1 MQITRTLEAG
11 VMHLTV
17 GGRLDGYWADHLDNA
32 LSEAVREGHHHLR
45 LDLSDVTF
53 LSSAGIA
60 ALMKFYK
67 QLSRINGSFAVVNPS
82 NSVRL
87 VLEMTRLS
95 AVLIAPDTPPSVSAE
110 AAPRAGRPLEREG
123 IVFEVFDTPAATGL
137 RCHAVG
143 SDAPLGA
150 ASFTEKDCVSL
161 GSHSP
166 TFALGLGAFGEG
178 FEDCRARFGEMLS
191 VAGATGYQPADGTN
205 VPDYL
210 LASGALPDDVRFLY
224 GLECEGEFTRL
235 IRFESQQTGGA
246 VGMLALLESIVAIVG
261 TAAVG
266 FVMVSEASGL
276 VGAALRRSPA
286 APLEDDEFFAHPGV
300 RARLTFTA
308 ERAFPRSMTVSAGVL
323 VTGEAAAGAPCVRP
337 LGAGGLSGHVHAAAF
352 PFRPLRKGEIE
363 LKESVASLFEHE
375 QLLGVLHLL
384 HDDRGAAGAGES
396 EFIRGACWAGPIV
409 GSWVKPPAEAKA

>member
-11 VMHLTV
+11 AMHLTV

-45 LDLSDVTF
+45 LDLAQVTF
-53 LSSAGIA
+53 LSSAGSA

-95 AVLIAPDTPPSVSAE
+95 AVLIAPDAPPAATA
-110 AAPRAGRPLEREG
+110 AAPRAGQALEREG
-123 IVFEVFDTPAATGL
+123 IRFEVFDSPGAAGL
-137 RCHAVG
+137 RCTALG

-150 ASFTEKDCVSL
+150 GSFKDSDCVSL

-166 TFALGLGAFGEG
+166 VFALGLGAFGEG

-210 LASGALPDDVRFLY
+210 LASGPLPDDVRVLY

-235 IRFESQQTGGA
+235 IRFESQQPGAA
-246 VGMLALLESIVAIVG
+246 VGMLALLEGIVDIVG
-261 TAAVG
+261 ASAVG
-266 FVMVSEASGL
+266 FVMVSEATGL
-276 VGAALRRSPA
+276 VGAALRKSPA
-286 APLEDDEFFAHPGV
+286 VPSEDGGFFAHPGV

-308 ERAFPRSMTVSAGVL
+308 ERAFLRSMTVSAGVL
-323 VTGEAAAGAPCVRP
+323 VKGDAAAGAPCVRP
-337 LGAGGLSGHVHAAAF
+337 IGAGGLAGHVHAAAF
-352 PFRPLRKGEIE
+352 PFRPIRKGEIE
-363 LKESVASLFEHE
+363 LNESVTSLFEHE

-396 EFIRGACWAGPIV
+396 EFVRGACWAGPIV
-409 GSWVKPPAEAKA
+409 GEWRAEGSV

>member
-1 MQITRTLEAG
+1 MQITRKLEAG
-11 VMHLTV
+11 AMHLAV

-45 LDLSDVTF
+45 VDLSQVTF

-67 QLSRINGSFAVVNPS
+67 QLSRINGSFVVVNPS

-95 AVLIAPDTPPSVSAE
+95 AVLIAPDTPPAVTTAP
-110 AAPRAGRPLEREG
+110 PRAGQAVEREG
-123 IVFEVFDTPAATGL
+123 IVFEVFDSPAATGL
-137 RCHAVG
+137 RCRALG
-143 SDAPLGA
+143 SDAPLA
-150 ASFTEKDCVSL
+150 AGTFKESDCVSL
-161 GSHSP
+161 GSHTP
-166 TFALGLGAFGEG
+166 VFALGLGAFGEG

-210 LASGALPDDVRFLY
+210 LASGSLPDDVRVLY
-224 GLECEGEFTRL
+224 GLECEGEFSKL
-235 IRFESQQTGGA
+235 IRFESHQPGAA
-246 VGMLALLESIVAIVG
+246 VGMLSLLEGIVEIVG
-261 TAAVG
+261 AQAVG
-266 FVMVSEASGL
+266 FVMVSEATGL

-286 APLEDDEFFAHPGV
+286 APPEDGEFFAHPGV

-308 ERAFPRSMTVSAGVL
+308 ERAFLRSMTVSAGV
-323 VTGEAAAGAPCVRP
+323 VVKGDAAAAAPCVRP
-337 LGAGGLSGHVHAAAF
+337 LGGGGLSGHVHAAAF

-363 LKESVASLFEHE
+363 LKESVTSLFEHE

-396 EFIRGACWAGPIV
+396 EFVRGACWAGPIV
-409 GSWVKPPAEAKA
+409 GNWRAEGSV

>member
-1 MQITRTLEAG
+1 MQITRTLGAG
-11 VMHLTV
+11 AMHLAV

-45 LDLSDVTF
+45 VDLSQVTF

-67 QLSRINGSFAVVNPS
+67 QLSRINGSFVVVNPS
-82 NSVRL
+82 NPVRL

-95 AVLIAPDTPPSVSAE
+95 AVLIAPDTPP
-110 AAPRAGRPLEREG
+110 AAAAAVPRSGRALEREG
-123 IVFEVFDTPAATGL
+123 IVFEVFDSPDAKGL
-137 RCHAVG
+137 RCTALG
-143 SDAPLGA
+143 SDAPLGTGA
-150 ASFTEKDCVSL
+150 FRESDCVSL

-166 TFALGLGAFGEG
+166 VFALGLGAFGEG
-178 FEDCRARFGEMLS
+178 FEDCRGRFGELLS

-210 LASGALPDDVRFLY
+210 LASGALPDDVRVLY
-224 GLECEGEFTRL
+224 GLECEGEFTKL
-235 IRFESQQTGGA
+235 IRFESQQPGAA
-246 VGMLALLESIVAIVG
+246 VGMLSLLEGIVDIVG
-261 TAAVG
+261 APSVG
-266 FVMVSEASGL
+266 FAMVSEAAGL

-286 APLEDDEFFAHPGV
+286 VPPAEGEFFAHPGL

-308 ERAFPRSMTVSAGVL
+308 ERAFLRSMTVSAGVL
-323 VTGEAAAGAPCVRP
+323 VKGEAPCVRP
-337 LGAGGLSGHVHAAAF
+337 LGLGGLSGHVHAAAF

-363 LKESVASLFEHE
+363 FKESVTALFEHE
-375 QLLGVLHLL
+375 PLLGVLHLL

-396 EFIRGACWAGPIV
+396 EFVRGACWAGPIA
-409 GSWVKPPAEAKA
+409 GNWRPEAGA

>member
-1 MQITRTLEAG
+1 MQITRTLQAG
-11 VMHLTV
+11 VMHMAV

-45 LDLSDVTF
+45 VDLSQVTF

-67 QLSRINGSFAVVNPS
+67 QLSRINGSFVVVNPS

-95 AVLIAPDTPPSVSAE
+95 AVLIAPDVPPAVA
-110 AAPRAGRPLEREG
+110 AVAPREGQSLEREG
-123 IVFEVFDTPAATGL
+123 IAFEIFDSPGSSGL
-137 RCHAVG
+137 RCHAIG
-143 SDAPLGA
+143 SDTPMA
-150 ASFTEKDCVSL
+150 AGGFAERDCVSL

-166 TFALGLGAFGEG
+166 VFALGLGAFGDG
-178 FEDCRARFGEMLS
+178 FEDCRPRFGEMLS

-210 LASGALPDDVRFLY
+210 LASGPLPDDVRVLY
-224 GLECEGEFTRL
+224 GLECEGQFSKL
-235 IRFESQQTGGA
+235 IRFESQQPGAA
-246 VGMLALLESIVAIVG
+246 VGMLSLLESIVEIVG
-261 TAAVG
+261 AQAVG
-266 FVMVSEASGL
+266 FVMVSEATGL
-276 VGAALRRSPA
+276 VGAQLRRSPA
-286 APLEDDEFFAHPGV
+286 VPLAGDEFFAHPGV

-308 ERAFPRSMTVSAGVL
+308 ERAFLRSMTVSAGVL
-323 VTGEAAAGAPCVRP
+323 VKGDAAAAAPCVRP
-337 LGAGGLSGHVHAAAF
+337 LGTGGLAGHVHAAAF

-363 LKESVASLFEHE
+363 FKDSVTALFEHE

-396 EFIRGACWAGPIV
+396 EFVRGACWAGPIV
-409 GSWVKPPAEAKA
+409 GSWGRSLSGAGV

>member
-1 MQITRTLEAG
+1 
-11 VMHLTV
+11 MHLAV

-45 LDLSDVTF
+45 VDLSQVTF

-67 QLSRINGSFAVVNPS
+67 QLSRINGSFVVINPS

-95 AVLIAPDTPPSVSAE
+95 AVLIAPDTPPAVT
-110 AAPRAGRPLEREG
+110 AAVPRVGQSIERDG
-123 IVFEVFDTPAATGL
+123 IAFEVFDSPAAKGL
-137 RCHAVG
+137 RCNALG

-150 ASFTEKDCVSL
+150 GAFKESDCVSL

-166 TFALGLGAFGEG
+166 VFALGLGAFGDG
-178 FEDCRARFGEMLS
+178 FEDCRTRFGEMLS

-210 LASGALPDDVRFLY
+210 LASGALPDDVRVLY
-224 GLECEGEFTRL
+224 GLECEGEFTKL
-235 IRFESQQTGGA
+235 IRFESQQPGAA
-246 VGMLALLESIVAIVG
+246 VGMLSLFDGIVEIVG
-261 TAAVG
+261 AQAVG
-266 FVMVSEASGL
+266 FVMVSEATGL
-276 VGAALRRSPA
+276 VGAQLRRSPA
-286 APLEDDEFFAHPGV
+286 VPLTDGEFFAHPDV
-300 RARLTFTA
+300 RGRLTFTA
-308 ERAFPRSMTVSAGVL
+308 ERAFLRSMTVSAGVL
-323 VTGEAAAGAPCVRP
+323 VKGDAPCVRP
-337 LGAGGLSGHVHAAAF
+337 IGPGGLSGHVHAAAF

-363 LKESVASLFEHE
+363 FKESPSLFEHE

-384 HDDRGAAGAGES
+384 HDDRGPAGAGES
-396 EFIRGACWAGPIV
+396 EFVRGACWAGPIV
-409 GSWVKPPAEAKA
+409 GDWRREAGA

>member
-1 MQITRTLEAG
+1 MQITSTLAAG
-11 VMHLTV
+11 AMHLSV

-32 LSEAVREGHHHLR
+32 LSEVVREGHHHLR
-45 LDLSDVTF
+45 VDLSQVTF

-95 AVLIAPDTPPSVSAE
+95 AVLIASDTPPAATA
-110 AAPRAGRPLEREG
+110 AAPRAGQTLDRDG
-123 IVFEVFDTPAATGL
+123 IAFEVFDAPAASGL
-137 RCHAVG
+137 RCRALG
-143 SDAPLGA
+143 SDAPLGTA
-150 ASFTEKDCVSL
+150 AFTERDCVSL
-161 GSHSP
+161 GSRSP
-166 TFALGLGAFGEG
+166 AFALGLGAFGEG

-210 LASGALPDDVRFLY
+210 LASGALPDDVRVLY
-224 GLECEGEFTRL
+224 GLECEGDFTKL
-235 IRFESQQTGGA
+235 IRFESQQPGSA
-246 VGMLALLESIVAIVG
+246 VGMLPLLEGIIAIVD
-261 TAAVG
+261 APAVG
-266 FVMVSEASGL
+266 FVMVGEATGL

-286 APLEDDEFFAHPGV
+286 VPAEDGEFFAHPGV
-300 RARLTFTA
+300 RTRLTFTA
-308 ERAFPRSMTVSAGVL
+308 ERAFLRSMTVSAGVL
-323 VTGEAAAGAPCVRP
+323 VKGDAAAGAPCVRP
-337 LGAGGLSGHVHAAAF
+337 IGERGLSGHVHAAAF

-363 LKESVASLFEHE
+363 MKESVTSLFEHE

-396 EFIRGACWAGPIV
+396 EFVRGACWAGPIV
-409 GSWVKPPAEAKA
+409 GKWRAEAGT

>member
-11 VMHLTV
+11 AMHLTV

-45 LDLSDVTF
+45 VDLAEVTF

-67 QLSRINGSFAVVNPS
+67 QLSRINGSFVVVNPS

-95 AVLIAPDTPPSVSAE
+95 AVLIAPDTPP
-110 AAPRAGRPLEREG
+110 AATAVVARSGQMIEREG
-123 IVFEVFDTPAATGL
+123 VVFEIFDSPAAAGL
-137 RCHAVG
+137 RCHALG
-143 SDAPLGA
+143 SDAPLG
-150 ASFTEKDCVSL
+150 SGTFKETDCVSL

-166 TFALGLGAFGEG
+166 VFALGLGAFGEG
-178 FEDCRARFGEMLS
+178 FEDCRKRFGEMLS

-210 LASGALPDDVRFLY
+210 LASGPLPDDVRVLY
-224 GLECEGEFTRL
+224 GLECEGEFTKL
-235 IRFESQQTGGA
+235 IRFESQQPGAA
-246 VGMLALLESIVAIVG
+246 VGMLSLLEGIVDIVG
-261 TAAVG
+261 APAVG
-266 FVMVSEASGL
+266 FVMVSEATGL
-276 VGAALRRSPA
+276 VGAALRKSPA
-286 APLEDDEFFAHPGV
+286 APAEDGEFFAHPGV
-300 RARLTFTA
+300 RTRLTFTA
-308 ERAFPRSMTVSAGVL
+308 ERAFLRSMTVSAGVL
-323 VTGEAAAGAPCVRP
+323 VKGDAAAAAPCVRP
-337 LGAGGLSGHVHAAAF
+337 LGESGLSGHVHAAAF

-363 LKESVASLFEHE
+363 MKESVTSLFEHE

-396 EFIRGACWAGPIV
+396 EFVRGACWAGPIV
-409 GSWVKPPAEAKA
+409 GPWVKSRAEAGT